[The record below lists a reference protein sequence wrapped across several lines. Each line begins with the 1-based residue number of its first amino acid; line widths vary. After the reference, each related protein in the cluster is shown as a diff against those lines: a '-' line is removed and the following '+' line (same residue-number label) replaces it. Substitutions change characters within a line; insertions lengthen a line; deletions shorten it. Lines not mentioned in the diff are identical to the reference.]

1 MSKTE
6 EIKLSFIQLCWHY
19 SVVPFL
25 LITPLLFSWDLLNYY
40 VLRKYDGV
48 REPSE
53 LMTISLFFIAL
64 SILFYFIQK
73 RRLRF
78 REFNIHYTKDAFDK
92 ALKKTAEE
100 LKWKIIEKRKG
111 YVRAYRN
118 WDGSASWGELITIK
132 QDNSGYYISGIE
144 PFRNIQIVTNNHQIF
159 VITCLMCY
167 NLEGLKDFFA
177 GRGIETKINNGS
189 IGFDI

>member
-78 REFNIHYTKDAFDK
+78 REFNTHYTKDAFDK

-132 QDNSGYYISGIE
+132 QDNGRILINSICNPEAILVSVISYGWNRKNVRTFID
-144 PFRNIQIVTNNHQIF
+144 NLSNQSTNADT
-159 VITCLMCY
+159 VS
-167 NLEGLKDFFA
+167 EDK
-177 GRGIETKINNGS
+177 
-189 IGFDI
+189 

>member
-6 EIKLSFIQLCWHY
+6 KVKLSFVQLCWHY

-78 REFNIHYTKDAFDK
+78 SEFNIHYTKDAFDK
-92 ALKKTAEE
+92 ALKKTSEE
-100 LKWKIIEKRKG
+100 LKWKIIEKRKC

-132 QDNSGYYISGIE
+132 QENGRIFINSICNPEAILISVISYGWNRKNVRTFIDNLSNQS
-144 PFRNIQIVTNNHQIF
+144 T
-159 VITCLMCY
+159 
-167 NLEGLKDFFA
+167 FA
-177 GRGIETKINNGS
+177 DKVS
-189 IGFDI
+189 ADK

>member
-1 MSKTE
+1 MRKRE
-6 EIKLSFIQLCWHY
+6 KIKLSFVQLCWHY

-25 LITPLLFSWDLLNYY
+25 LITPLSFSWDLLSYY

-78 REFNIHYTKDAFDK
+78 SEFNIHYTKDAFDK
-92 ALKKTAEE
+92 ALKKTVEE

-111 YVRAYRN
+111 YVRACRN

-132 QDNSGYYISGIE
+132 QDNGRILINSICNPEAILISVISYGWNRKNVRTFIGNLSKQAESWDGIS
-144 PFRNIQIVTNNHQIF
+144 
-159 VITCLMCY
+159 L
-167 NLEGLKDFFA
+167 
-177 GRGIETKINNGS
+177 
-189 IGFDI
+189 

>member
-6 EIKLSFIQLCWHY
+6 KVKLSFVQLCWHY

-78 REFNIHYTKDAFDK
+78 SEFNIRYTKDAFDK

-132 QDNSGYYISGIE
+132 HDNGRILVNSICNPEAIFIS
-144 PFRNIQIVTNNHQIF
+144 
-159 VITCLMCY
+159 VISYGWNKKNVRTFID
-167 NLEGLKDFFA
+167 NLSNQS
-177 GRGIETKINNGS
+177 TY
-189 IGFDI
+189 FDKVSANK